1 MHPDLVAMVREWVS
15 DLGPDDLLF
24 PRIERKKTW
33 YMVKK
38 DLERAGIP
46 YETPDG
52 IADFHAA
59 GRHSHI
65 TGLVRS
71 GASIMEAKE
80 LARHADIRQTAK
92 YTHIG
97 MEDRAEALGNLPSPD
112 VSAHVDRLHIVCIS
126 GGVLGRE
133 VSPFVIEPDRDA
145 KSGNEQTPDCSGVVS
160 SSVAS
165 CHRMATCIEVEAA
178 GLPRPSRNY

>member
-1 MHPDLVAMVREWVS
+1 MDCGHWIRTS
-15 DLGPDDLLF
+15 RCF
-24 PRIERKKTW
+24 PRLDTKKT
-33 YMVKK
+33 YTMVQK

-46 YETPDG
+46 YETHEG

-97 MEDRAEALGNLPSPD
+97 MEDRAEALAGLPS
-112 VSAHVDRLHIVCIS
+112 SQNICIAVELSEICRVS
-126 GGVLGRE
+126 GGVLGQELSPDVSNGDLGRRSGKRE
-133 VSPFVIEPDRDA
+133 NPFGGRGFVVSCHRL
-145 KSGNEQTPDCSGVVS
+145 SGVVS
-160 SSVAS
+160 
-165 CHRMATCIEVEAA
+165 
-178 GLPRPSRNY
+178 

>member
-1 MHPDLVAMVREWVS
+1 VS

-38 DLERAGIP
+38 DLERVGIP

-59 GRHSHI
+59 GRHTHI

-97 MEDRAEALGNLPSPD
+97 MEDRAEARRQRRRRRRIRKRRA
-112 VSAHVDRLHIVCIS
+112 SAGS
-126 GGVLGRE
+126 
-133 VSPFVIEPDRDA
+133 
-145 KSGNEQTPDCSGVVS
+145 
-160 SSVAS
+160 
-165 CHRMATCIEVEAA
+165 
-178 GLPRPSRNY
+178 RPSN

>member
-1 MHPDLVAMVREWVS
+1 MVQ
-15 DLGPDDLLF
+15 
-24 PRIERKKTW
+24 
-33 YMVKK
+33 K

-46 YETPDG
+46 YETHEG
-52 IADFHAA
+52 LADFHAA

-97 MEDRAEALGNLPSPD
+97 MEDRAEALAALPFPLAPAA
-112 VSAHVDRLHIVCIS
+112 VVALV
-126 GGVLGRE
+126 E
-133 VSPFVIEPDRDA
+133 DA
-145 KSGNEQTPDCSGVVS
+145 DLQAMVTAWP
-160 SSVAS
+160 
-165 CHRMATCIEVEAA
+165 
-178 GLPRPSRNY
+178 GLPRGYPGTDPRPGRFGINGSVIAVGCVLVAFRAASWVRSCQRVSARGAETPPPETSKAPPERGFTSSVVAASQELAVGG